1 MKNASGMRHANYLF
15 GHFPTFS
22 SRRSG
27 VELST
32 LSTTPKLTSLPEALE
47 PRQKSVTDVGLDY
60 AACTKPVFGSGDRPR
75 GPPATTGPLENPKPQ
90 MGYFSGSITGV
101 AASFGMLSVRRN

>member
-1 MKNASGMRHANYLF
+1 M
-15 GHFPTFS
+15 
-22 SRRSG
+22 
-27 VELST
+27 
-32 LSTTPKLTSLPEALE
+32 E

-75 GPPATTGPLENPKPQ
+75 GPPAITGPLENPKPQ